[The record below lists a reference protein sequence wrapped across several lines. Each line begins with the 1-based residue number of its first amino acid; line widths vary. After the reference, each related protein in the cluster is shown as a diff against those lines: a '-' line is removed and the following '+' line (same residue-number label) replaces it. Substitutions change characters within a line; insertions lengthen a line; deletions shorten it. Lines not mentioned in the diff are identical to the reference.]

1 MVMGLFD
8 MFKKKQCITIEAL
21 KAEEYEQKYFEQC
34 KFIWK
39 NYVPKSGKSEC
50 LQGELLRM
58 LEKIRCEAQDNGNI
72 NRNDEYTYYCDFIKE
87 SLCGQGIFDN
97 DEKVKIALI
106 TDYLKECGKYACDL
120 REGKIADKDIDMEK
134 AAYINDNLYDM
145 IADEIGFFAFK
156 NPEAIV
162 LND

>member
-1 MVMGLFD
+1 MGLFD
-8 MFKKKQCITIEAL
+8 FFKKKPSFTIEIL
-21 KAEEYEQKYFEQC
+21 KSEEYEQEYFEQC

-58 LEKIRCEAQDNGNI
+58 LEKLRCEAQDNGNI
-72 NRNDEYTYYCDFIKE
+72 NWNEDFTYCCDFIKE
-87 SLCGQGIFDN
+87 TLCGQDIFDN
-97 DEKVKIALI
+97 NKKSRIVLI
-106 TDYLKECGKYACDL
+106 MDYLKECGTYAVAL
-120 REGKIADKDIDMEK
+120 RDGKISPESVDVGNL
-134 AAYINDNLYDM
+134 AYTDDNLYDM
-145 IADEIGFFAFK
+145 IADAIGFFSLK